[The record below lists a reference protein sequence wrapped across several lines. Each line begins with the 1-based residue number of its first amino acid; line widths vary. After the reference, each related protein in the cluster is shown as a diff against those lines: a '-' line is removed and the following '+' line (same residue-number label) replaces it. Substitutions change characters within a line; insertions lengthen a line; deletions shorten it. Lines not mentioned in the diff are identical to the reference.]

1 MDTYNGLS
9 LHQNASELAFAQL
22 RATHLAEVVPPSVT
36 IDILQHTEQA
46 ELDPLPEGYSLIE
59 QVLIGCVLSFFIV
72 LSTAGNILVCVAV
85 VTERNLRKRSNS
97 FIVSLAIADLLV
109 AVLVMNFAVAND
121 IMGYW
126 IFGDR
131 FCLIWISFDV
141 MCCTSSI
148 LNLCAISLDRYI
160 HIRNP
165 LHYERWVTPMKL
177 FWCLFT
183 IWVLSVL
190 ISFVPIQ
197 LGWHQMGMTPPNA
210 SNSQIEFET
219 TTSSEGLD
227 VHGILPDQHK
237 QVLQNLLEDPPSV
250 PDPSVCMMSLSPQ
263 YAVLSSLVS
272 FYFPCLVMIL
282 IYYQMYRYAR
292 RQAIQIKRSMKPCL
306 HNSAENGTPKSGSA
320 GYRASDHKAAIT
332 LGVIMGTFLFCW
344 TPFFTINIIG
354 SFCSSC
360 IPPIVFSSV
369 TWLGYFNS
377 TLNPIIYSIFN
388 VDFREAFKRVLKRI
402 DPRKLH
408 FSDCAQTVKKNTG
421 GNIRRRK
428 TGYNS
433 VSSNIT
439 MDTKRCADDIITTV

>member
-1 MDTYNGLS
+1 
-9 LHQNASELAFAQL
+9 
-22 RATHLAEVVPPSVT
+22 
-36 IDILQHTEQA
+36 
-46 ELDPLPEGYSLIE
+46 
-59 QVLIGCVLSFFIV
+59 
-72 LSTAGNILVCVAV
+72 
-85 VTERNLRKRSNS
+85 
-97 FIVSLAIADLLV
+97 
-109 AVLVMNFAVAND
+109 MNFAVTND

-126 IFGDR
+126 VFGNR
-131 FCLIWISFDV
+131 FCLVWVSFDV

-165 LHYERWVTPMKL
+165 LHYERWVTPIKL
-177 FWCLFT
+177 FWSLLA

-197 LGWHQMGMTPPNA
+197 LGWHQMGMESLTPSTALPQQYNNTFNSDNMILIPQTQQPTSINDIHVSGDA
-210 SNSQIEFET
+210 SV
-219 TTSSEGLD
+219 EGT
-227 VHGILPDQHK
+227 VK
-237 QVLQNLLEDPPSV
+237 PP
-250 PDPSVCMMSLSPQ
+250 PELCTMSLSPQ

-272 FYFPCLVMIL
+272 FYLPCLVMIL

-292 RQAIQIKRSMKPCL
+292 HHAETIQRSMKPCL
-306 HNSAENGTPKSGSA
+306 NHSLSNQGGKSPSA

-360 IPPIVFSSV
+360 IPPIVFSFV

-388 VDFREAFKRVLKRI
+388 KDFREAFKRVLTRM
-402 DPRKLH
+402 DPRKIYLN
-408 FSDCAQTVKKNTG
+408 DCMQPVKTTNSNNT
-421 GNIRRRK
+421 RRR

-433 VSSNIT
+433 VSHNIVAT
-439 MDTKRCADDIITTV
+439 ETKRCNNDVITTV